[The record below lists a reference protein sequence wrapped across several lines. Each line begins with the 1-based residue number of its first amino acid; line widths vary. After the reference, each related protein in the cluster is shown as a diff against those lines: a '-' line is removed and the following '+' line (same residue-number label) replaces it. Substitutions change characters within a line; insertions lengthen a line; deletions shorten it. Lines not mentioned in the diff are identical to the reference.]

1 MQLEILS
8 PEKTLFT
15 GEVDSVI
22 FPGSQ
27 GKFQILNNHAPI
39 ISSLSQGNIDYK
51 INSKNNQVEIK
62 DLFYFKNKFSKN
74 KNTCILIGPE
84 GDFTKDEVDFA
95 IKNNISP
102 LSLGDSRLRT
112 ETAGIIACHL
122 MNIMYV
128 LQR

>member
-1 MQLEILS
+1 MKLEILS

-51 INSKNNQVEIK
+51 INSKTNQVEIK
-62 DLFYFKNKFSKN
+62 RGIVEVLKNKISA
-74 KNTCILIGPE
+74 LIE
-84 GDFTKDEVDFA
+84 
-95 IKNNISP
+95 
-102 LSLGDSRLRT
+102 
-112 ETAGIIACHL
+112 
-122 MNIMYV
+122 
-128 LQR
+128 Q

>member
-39 ISSLSQGNIDYK
+39 ISSLSQGNINYK
-51 INSKNNQVEIK
+51 INSKTNQIEIK
-62 DLFYFKNKFSKN
+62 RGIVEVLKNKISA
-74 KNTCILIGPE
+74 LIE
-84 GDFTKDEVDFA
+84 
-95 IKNNISP
+95 
-102 LSLGDSRLRT
+102 
-112 ETAGIIACHL
+112 
-122 MNIMYV
+122 
-128 LQR
+128 Q

>member
-62 DLFYFKNKFSKN
+62 RGIVEVLKNKISA
-74 KNTCILIGPE
+74 LIE
-84 GDFTKDEVDFA
+84 
-95 IKNNISP
+95 
-102 LSLGDSRLRT
+102 
-112 ETAGIIACHL
+112 
-122 MNIMYV
+122 
-128 LQR
+128 Q

>member
-39 ISSLSQGNIDYK
+39 ISSLSQGNINYK
-51 INSKNNQVEIK
+51 INSKINQVEIK
-62 DLFYFKNKFSKN
+62 RGIVEVLKNKISA
-74 KNTCILIGPE
+74 LIE
-84 GDFTKDEVDFA
+84 
-95 IKNNISP
+95 
-102 LSLGDSRLRT
+102 
-112 ETAGIIACHL
+112 
-122 MNIMYV
+122 
-128 LQR
+128 Q

>member
-15 GEVDSVI
+15 GEVNSVI

-51 INSKNNQVEIK
+51 INSKTNQVEIK
-62 DLFYFKNKFSKN
+62 RGIVEVLKNKISA
-74 KNTCILIGPE
+74 LIE
-84 GDFTKDEVDFA
+84 
-95 IKNNISP
+95 
-102 LSLGDSRLRT
+102 
-112 ETAGIIACHL
+112 
-122 MNIMYV
+122 
-128 LQR
+128 Q

>member
-51 INSKNNQVEIK
+51 INSKTNQIEIK
-62 DLFYFKNKFSKN
+62 RGIVEVLKNKISA
-74 KNTCILIGPE
+74 LIE
-84 GDFTKDEVDFA
+84 
-95 IKNNISP
+95 
-102 LSLGDSRLRT
+102 
-112 ETAGIIACHL
+112 
-122 MNIMYV
+122 
-128 LQR
+128 Q

>member
-27 GKFQILNNHAPI
+27 GKFQILNNHASI

-51 INSKNNQVEIK
+51 INSKTNQVEIK
-62 DLFYFKNKFSKN
+62 RGIVEVLKNKISA
-74 KNTCILIGPE
+74 LIE
-84 GDFTKDEVDFA
+84 
-95 IKNNISP
+95 
-102 LSLGDSRLRT
+102 
-112 ETAGIIACHL
+112 
-122 MNIMYV
+122 
-128 LQR
+128 Q

>member
-39 ISSLSQGNIDYK
+39 ISSLSLGNIDYK
-51 INSKNNQVEIK
+51 INSKTNQVEIK
-62 DLFYFKNKFSKN
+62 RGIVEVLKNKISA
-74 KNTCILIGPE
+74 LIE
-84 GDFTKDEVDFA
+84 
-95 IKNNISP
+95 
-102 LSLGDSRLRT
+102 
-112 ETAGIIACHL
+112 
-122 MNIMYV
+122 
-128 LQR
+128 Q

>member
-8 PEKTLFT
+8 PEKILFT

-62 DLFYFKNKFSKN
+62 RGIVEVLKNKISA
-74 KNTCILIGPE
+74 LIE
-84 GDFTKDEVDFA
+84 
-95 IKNNISP
+95 
-102 LSLGDSRLRT
+102 
-112 ETAGIIACHL
+112 
-122 MNIMYV
+122 
-128 LQR
+128 Q

>member
-1 MQLEILS
+1 MHLEILS

-51 INSKNNQVEIK
+51 INSKINQVEIK
-62 DLFYFKNKFSKN
+62 RGIVEVLKNKISA
-74 KNTCILIGPE
+74 LIE
-84 GDFTKDEVDFA
+84 
-95 IKNNISP
+95 
-102 LSLGDSRLRT
+102 
-112 ETAGIIACHL
+112 
-122 MNIMYV
+122 
-128 LQR
+128 Q